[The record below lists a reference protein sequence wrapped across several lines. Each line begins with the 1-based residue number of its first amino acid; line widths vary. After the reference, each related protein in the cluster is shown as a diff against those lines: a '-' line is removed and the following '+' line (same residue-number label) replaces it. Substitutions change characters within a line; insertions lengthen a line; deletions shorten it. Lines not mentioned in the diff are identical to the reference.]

1 MEDKPDK
8 LDIEQIARANLDIS
22 ERLFTE
28 GVHLIYDEDGD
39 TLFLTIGE
47 EQPQIN
53 VHVIDGVYYGV
64 HPETL
69 KLVGCTII
77 AFASDF
83 LANNKL
89 FRRAFPKAI
98 ELFRANNG
106 VIEWKGQ
113 DAQRLKPAFDFALA
127 R

>member
-1 MEDKPDK
+1 MVDRPNQ
-8 LDIEQIARANLDIS
+8 LDSERISRANLDLA
-22 ERLFTE
+22 ERLFNE
-28 GVHLIYDEDGD
+28 GVHLVYDEDGD

-53 VHVIDGVYYGV
+53 VHVMDGVYFGV

-69 KLVGCTII
+69 KFVGCTVL

-89 FRRAFPKAI
+89 IRKAFPNAM
-98 ELFRANNG
+98 EAFRVNDG

-113 DAQRLKPAFDFALA
+113 DAQRVKSAFDLVMT